1 MNACRSLGR
10 SFCILHFNLFTCLGP
25 CFGTESVIAGALTAV
40 KMQRALVACALVAR
54 EIDRRPESMMM
65 MATSFF
71 SHPRKLQQLQLSLS
85 CCLGCAV
92 CRESKIMRER
102 ERGREIVPLRAHPL
116 FTLTACFQL
125 QLLRQHCSG
134 LLQDPRFNVP
144 HERALQSVPE
154 STNCVLVC
162 VCACVCV

>member
-10 SFCILHFNLFTCLGP
+10 SFCILHFNLFTCLAP
-25 CFGTESVIAGALTAV
+25 CFGTESVIAGALAAV

-65 MATSFF
+65 PTAFF
-71 SHPRKLQQLQLSLS
+71 SHPQKLQQLQLSLS
-85 CCLGCAV
+85 CAV
-92 CRESKIMRER
+92 SRESELMRER
-102 ERGREIVPLRAHPL
+102 ERESGPLRAHPL

-144 HERALQSVPE
+144 HEPALQSLPE
-154 STNCVLVC
+154 SATVCERVC
-162 VCACVCV
+162 VCVRASVPVCEC